1 MRRVDNIIEKASK
14 SRKEERRVKKSKEGG
29 MKERKGNKK
38 EEVASLIQEGKEE
51 GNCLSEVRRFFSYK
65 SLEVSLPRDP

>member
-1 MRRVDNIIEKASK
+1 
-14 SRKEERRVKKSKEGG
+14 

-51 GNCLSEVRRFFSYK
+51 GRKEGKCLSEVRRFFSYK